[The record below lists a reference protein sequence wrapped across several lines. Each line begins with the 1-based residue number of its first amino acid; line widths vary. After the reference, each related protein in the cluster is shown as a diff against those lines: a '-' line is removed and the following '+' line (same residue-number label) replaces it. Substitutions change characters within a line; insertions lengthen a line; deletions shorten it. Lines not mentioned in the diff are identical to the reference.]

1 MRSPKTG
8 PKTEDQSESMPTHT
22 GPRLWDGPLQLHNGL
37 VIFTL
42 SRGAE
47 SLRMLL

>member
-8 PKTEDQSESMPTHT
+8 PKTKDQSESMPCYT
-22 GPRLWDGPLQLHNGL
+22 GPRLRDCPHNGL

-42 SRGAE
+42 TRGAE
-47 SLRMLL
+47 T